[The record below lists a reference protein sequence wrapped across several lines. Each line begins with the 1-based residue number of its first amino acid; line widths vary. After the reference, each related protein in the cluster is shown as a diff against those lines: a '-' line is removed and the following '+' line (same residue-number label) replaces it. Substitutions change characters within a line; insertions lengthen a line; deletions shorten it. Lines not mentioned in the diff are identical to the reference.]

1 MLTAIALAAGLVVA
15 GPGAAPGSAAPV
27 TAAHSGVARA
37 PAASAPSP
45 ARCVVKITGWAG
57 YDCGYISVPTNH
69 ADPAA
74 GSIRLAYIRLRSSA
88 SKPDTPVLDMSGSIG
103 DADYYASRLA
113 PLLRDRDYVFLAP
126 RGSRYSQPSL
136 TCPFAT
142 PSRSDA
148 WVRGIAPAQIRQ
160 TALRTCADAATA
172 RGIDLRDY
180 GIGPAADDFEAAR
193 VAFGYARVD
202 VAAQGD
208 GVTVA
213 EQALRR
219 HPGTIEAAIL
229 DGAGPAP
236 AEVTAQLVGRVDADC
251 RAEPA
256 CAAQFPD
263 TPAAIGRLYQ
273 KLQKHPVVL
282 AVPVDGRPQ
291 PVRVDGAV
299 ATAAIIDSMSS
310 RAGTAQM
317 PRLAALVA
325 GGMTGAMVPYLTAYL
340 SHTEFGL
347 ADYARLCAEAPAPSR
362 PANSAGSPA
371 VAAVAANAARD
382 LAAGCAAVRLRP
394 APVPKGG
401 TAVPPIPVPAL
412 IVTGGLDPAGG
423 AAESARLAAA
433 MPRSRRIQV
442 PTGARVQ
449 SGDPCVIAVVAAFL
463 SRPDR
468 QAGASCLDSEPDRP
482 PFITDRQVV
491 MAVADGRRMSMR
503 LATDLLPITD
513 VQPGAELQLDT
524 ALPLGVGP
532 MTYTTIDGSETITG
546 EIAWKRTGPER
557 IAAEWERQTRVTAIP
572 MTNTGS
578 VHGMPYTAGR
588 GSGSGGEV
596 AVSVFARP
604 DGSYVVAGVASSKPV
619 PTSPDPPG
627 QVAVG
632 SVGRTLAVDLPYAL
646 QTLTIGD

>member
-1 MLTAIALAAGLVVA
+1 MLVAVALAAGPVVA
-15 GPGAAPGSAAPV
+15 GHGAVPGSAAPV
-27 TAAHSGVARA
+27 TAAHAA
-37 PAASAPSP
+37 PAPSP

-57 YDCGYISVPTNH
+57 YDCGYLAVSTGH

-88 SKPDTPVLDMSGSIG
+88 TRPGTPVLDMSGSIG

-136 TCPFAT
+136 TCPLVT
-142 PSRSDA
+142 RSTSDA
-148 WVRGIAPAQIRQ
+148 WARGVALAQIRQ

-180 GIGPAADDFEAAR
+180 GVGPAADDVEAAR

-202 VAAQGD
+202 LAAQGD
-208 GVTVA
+208 GVTVT

-219 HPGTIEAAIL
+219 HPGTIEAAVL
-229 DGAGPAP
+229 DGAAGPAP
-236 AEVTAQLVGRVDADC
+236 AGVTAGLVGRVDADC

-263 TPAAIGRLYQ
+263 TAAAIGRLYQ
-273 KLQKHPVVL
+273 TLQKHPVML
-282 AVPVDGRPQ
+282 AVPVDGRPK
-291 PVRVDGAV
+291 PVRVDGTV

-325 GGMTGAMVPYLTAYL
+325 GGMTGALVPYLAAYL

-347 ADYARLCAEAPAPSR
+347 ADYARSCAEAPAPSP
-362 PANSAGSPA
+362 PANSAASPA
-371 VAAVAANAARD
+371 IAAGAANAARN
-382 LAAGCAAVRLRP
+382 LAAECAAVRLRP
-394 APVPKGG
+394 AAVPAGG
-401 TAVPPIPVPAL
+401 VAMPPIPVPAL
-412 IVTGGLDPAGG
+412 LVTGGLDPSGG

-449 SGDPCVIAVVAAFL
+449 SGDPCVIAVMAGFL
-463 SRPDR
+463 SHPDR
-468 QAGASCLDSEPDRP
+468 EVGASCLDSEPERP
-482 PFITDRQVV
+482 PFITDRRVV
-491 MAVADGRRMSMR
+491 MAVVDGRRMSMR

-524 ALPLGVGP
+524 ALPLDVGP

-546 EIAWKRTGPER
+546 EIAWKRTSPER
-557 IAAEWERQTRVTAIP
+557 IAAEWQQQTRITAIP

-596 AVSVFARP
+596 TVSVFARP
-604 DGSYVVAGVASSKPV
+604 EGSYVVAGVASSKPV

-632 SVGRTLAVDLPYAL
+632 SVGRMLAVDLPYAL